1 MVISGLFYFTFLC
14 LPQTHLRWPSKTS
27 HLLAETSITNN
38 YNLRVLRLFSIGF
51 QDVSLLYSS
60 VETSLFL
67 SFTFI
72 EWFLLEIK
80 TPKQQSQYKNG
91 NKETTEKVPLI
102 TFLRKLE

>member
-1 MVISGLFYFTFLC
+1 MYN
-14 LPQTHLRWPSKTS
+14 
-27 HLLAETSITNN
+27 TNN

-60 VETSLFL
+60 VEASLFL

-80 TPKQQSQYKNG
+80 TPKQQSQYRNG
-91 NKETTEKVPLI
+91 NKEMTEKVPLI